1 MAILTEEKIDME
13 IFKTQNENTP
23 LIELSCNDLINLLV
37 EESANGRIGT
47 ESRQELINRG
57 KDDIKERISIKKLF
71 KTKITDIETL
81 LKKFNEEKNNKI
93 SASLLKNQFL
103 TAISLLDRLQLEW
116 QRYDISLKKSIL
128 HAGDFYF
135 KACTCR
141 R

>member
-1 MAILTEEKIDME
+1 MRKKKMAILTEEKIDME

-57 KDDIKERISIKKLF
+57 KDDIHQRITIKKSF
-71 KTKITDIETL
+71 KGKITEIESL

-116 QRYDISLKKSIL
+116 QRYDISLKK
-128 HAGDFYF
+128 
-135 KACTCR
+135 
-141 R
+141 

>member
-1 MAILTEEKIDME
+1 MRKKKMAILTEEKIDME

-116 QRYDISLKKSIL
+116 QRYDISLKK
-128 HAGDFYF
+128 
-135 KACTCR
+135 
-141 R
+141 